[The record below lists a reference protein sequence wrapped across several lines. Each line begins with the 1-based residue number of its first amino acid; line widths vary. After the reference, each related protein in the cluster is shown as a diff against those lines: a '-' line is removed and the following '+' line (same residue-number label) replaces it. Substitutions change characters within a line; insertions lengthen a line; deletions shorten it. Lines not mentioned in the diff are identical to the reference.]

1 MSDVLGDRVRELD
14 RHESLRLLARASV
27 GRIVHTRD
35 ALPAV
40 CLVHFSLDGDTT
52 VLVRVAADSELTR
65 ALDGAVVAFEA
76 DEIDEIDTAAC
87 SGWSV
92 VVIGRSTVANDPAVH
107 ERLSRSGPDARAGSP
122 TDVLVRVEAELVT
135 GREFFRS
142 APLHVG
148 RDI

>member
-1 MSDVLGDRVRELD
+1 MLGDRVRELD
-14 RHESLRLLARASV
+14 RQESLRLLARASV

-40 CLVHFSLDGDTT
+40 CLVHFSLDADTT
-52 VLVRVAADSELTR
+52 VLVRVAADSELSR

-76 DEIDEIDTAAC
+76 DEIDTAAR

-92 VVIGRSTVANDPAVH
+92 VVIGRSTVVNEPAVY

-122 TDVLVRVEAELVT
+122 ADVLVRVDAELVT
-135 GREFFRS
+135 GREFVGS
-142 APLHVG
+142 APLRVG
-148 RDI
+148 RGG